1 MVVPPALLG
10 AVEAVRSRLGNPV
23 GLVTQRAL
31 ADYLASGALTR
42 HTQRMRHLYRRRR
55 AQVVRALRDV
65 PACRVSPMDGG
76 LNAVIEHDRDEAA
89 LLADL
94 EARGVLV
101 GALSAYWAGGG
112 SRRGLVFGFGG
123 VSDADLAVALVAIR
137 AVLTEA
143 G

>member
-1 MVVPPALLG
+1 M
-10 AVEAVRSRLGNPV
+10 
-23 GLVTQRAL
+23 
-31 ADYLASGALTR
+31 
-42 HTQRMRHLYRRRR
+42 
-55 AQVVRALRDV
+55 

-89 LLADL
+89 LLAEL